1 MQFLYLQKKRYM
13 IQRFLLLTLSL
24 TTLFSAAQSL
34 PEIIKNGNAKLAASN
49 FKGAEEDFSKAI
61 KLNDAVVT
69 SYLDKME
76 KYSKMNEYQ
85 KSTSDMPEGFVYNH
99 DLAVPYYGRGMAL
112 EGQSKNEEAL
122 ADYEK
127 AVAIDPKYTDAI
139 CQRGIMYILKGQ
151 KDKGCMDLQKAKKQG
166 SEKAKSLFDKNA
178 CSDIASSYITAG
190 DNKFSNKDY
199 KGAFEDYN
207 AAVQLNSESFDAYL
221 KRAQCNVQLKKYA
234 KAITDYDK
242 ALKIKPD
249 TLLVFF
255 LRGLAYNAADNFGLA
270 FNDFTIVIRLEPNNY
285 EAYMQRAYSCEGM
298 QKYKSAMYDYNQ
310 AIRIKPT
317 DGAAYYKRGLANQDA
332 SDNSACKDFIMA
344 ASFGFEDAKPLADGC
359 KQEQKDIKKQQMQGK

>member
-1 MQFLYLQKKRYM
+1 MKKS
-13 IQRFLLLTLSL
+13 LLTL
-24 TTLFSAAQSL
+24 TLVITILYINAQSL
-34 PEIIKNGNAKLAASN
+34 PELLKNGNAKLASSN

-76 KYSKMNEYQ
+76 KYSKMNDYQ
-85 KSTSDMPEGFVYNH
+85 KSTSDMPDGFIYNH
-99 DLAVPYYGRGMAL
+99 DLALPYYGRGMAL
-112 EGQSKNEEAL
+112 ENQSKNEEAL

-127 AVAIDPKYTDAI
+127 AVSIDPKYTEAI
-139 CQRGIMYILKGQ
+139 CQRGIMYIAKGQ

-166 SEKAKSLFDKNA
+166 NEKAKSLFDKNT
-178 CSDIASSYITAG
+178 CSDISSAYVFSG
-190 DNKFSNKDY
+190 DKKFAEKDY
-199 KGAFEDYN
+199 KAAYEDYN
-207 AAVQLNSESFDAYL
+207 AAILLNGESFDAYI

-249 TLLVFF
+249 TLQVFF
-255 LRGLAYNAADNFGLA
+255 LRGLAYNAADNYGLA
-270 FNDFTIVIRLEPNNY
+270 FNDFTTVVRLDPNNY
-285 EAYMQRAYSCEGM
+285 EAYIQRAYSCEGM
-298 QKYKSAMYDYNQ
+298 QKYKSAIYDYNQ

-332 SDNSACKDFIMA
+332 SDNSACKDFMMA
-344 ASFGFEDAKPLADGC
+344 ASFGFEEAKPLAEGC
-359 KQEQKDIKKQQMQGK
+359 KQEQKDNQKQQMQGK